1 MKGIKEYGWVYTNK
15 GGYKLVMKEADGKA
29 IAAAVK
35 VCTNM
40 GGYVQIRVG
49 TYL

>member
-1 MKGIKEYGWVYTNK
+1 MYKYGWVCTNK
-15 GGYKLVMKEADGKA
+15 GGYIFVMKEADGKA

-40 GGYVQIRVG
+40 GDGC
-49 TYL
+49 